1 MVMVKDPV
9 CGMEVDE
16 QTAPFHTHWE
26 HAGTFYFCSE
36 HCKKVFDK
44 GPDAEVAQKLSRWQ
58 RFLRRLGDA
67 SRKQYGSKPPSC
79 H

>member
-1 MVMVKDPV
+1 MVKDPV

-16 QTAPFHTHWE
+16 RTASFHTYYGPE
-26 HAGTFYFCSE
+26 EIFYFCSE
-36 HCKKVFDK
+36 HCKKVFDE
-44 GPDAEVAQKLSRWQ
+44 GPEAEEVQRLSRWQ
-58 RFLRRLGDA
+58 RFLKRLGDA